1 MFDLESLE
9 CLPPIAVSLSLCCCF
24 HVTSSSSCDQICNYK
39 RVKRREND
47 TKFHDWPLNGG
58 PGIQSSKLYYL
69 NLFIIFNLNYFIF
82 LFVWWCQLKCG
93 QVQHGTHCGRFRGEK
108 SVIPEANPCTDRS
121 ANRSAG
127 LLFAYVTLNS
137 FQGFHGHAYLAFIS
151 DLRCVGRS
159 QWREDGEVRTLPCYM
174 ITVPLRMKD
183 YQRGGIFTVA
193 PKRSDRQ
200 KSRRNSGMKYA
211 LINTH

>member
-1 MFDLESLE
+1 M
-9 CLPPIAVSLSLCCCF
+9 
-24 HVTSSSSCDQICNYK
+24 
-39 RVKRREND
+39 
-47 TKFHDWPLNGG
+47 
-58 PGIQSSKLYYL
+58 
-69 NLFIIFNLNYFIF
+69 
-82 LFVWWCQLKCG
+82 
-93 QVQHGTHCGRFRGEK
+93 
-108 SVIPEANPCTDRS
+108 IPEANPCTDRS

-159 QWREDGEVRTLPCYM
+159 QWREDGEVQTLPCYM

-193 PKRSDRQ
+193 PKRSESIGPTEKQ
-200 KSRRNSGMKYA
+200 KEQRHEIRTDQYTLRLNTNKDLASRGKTSQGTSTKQKTRPNPPRHRHQ
-211 LINTH
+211 INNHASRVNAAP